1 MSNNKTTSAFLGI
14 FIVVAVVAIVLA
26 GGAVWMQ
33 HKSPRQTIQNGKTT
47 VYEEELN
54 FYSHKDKICGVMDR
68 PADADPKEKL
78 PLVIYCHGLGSSY
91 AGGSAALRKYIA
103 GLGYAAYGFD
113 FRGGGPKSKSDGSTL
128 EMSYDTE
135 IEDLE
140 AVLKRIKRLNGID
153 HSRVYLMGHSQGAVV
168 ASIVGCHNPDKV
180 RGMILLAPSYNAGD
194 LAMKIYPRLRN
205 FRDSTWYVNM
215 YVGPAYFKALKNF
228 KPYDRMENF
237 TGPVLLVHGTEDEFV
252 PVAYSDKAAKIFP
265 NVQYERLEGV
275 GHAFTGNAEKPMV
288 DLVTAYL
295 KEQLAESGLPS
306 GGGEK

>member
-1 MSNNKTTSAFLGI
+1 
-14 FIVVAVVAIVLA
+14 
-26 GGAVWMQ
+26 
-33 HKSPRQTIQNGKTT
+33 
-47 VYEEELN
+47 
-54 FYSHKDKICGVMDR
+54 
-68 PADADPKEKL
+68 
-78 PLVIYCHGLGSSY
+78 
-91 AGGSAALRKYIA
+91 
-103 GLGYAAYGFD
+103 
-113 FRGGGPKSKSDGSTL
+113 
-128 EMSYDTE
+128 MSYDTE

-306 GGGEK
+306 EGGEK